1 MEERRRTETMKV
13 LAANAAKRQS
23 TNAAVL
29 EEKAAPVP
37 WFKRSASTVVQT
49 NMQQH
54 AESQHQKR
62 QQDAMEAES
71 KAQPTLLH
79 RCNPHQWLI
88 LQPWSGRQMGQE
100 NCDNEPK
107 APCWLVVVL

>member
-29 EEKAAPVP
+29 QEKAAEAPVP

-62 QQDAMEAES
+62 QQDAMEAASFHVALCTSTIETHYD
-71 KAQPTLLH
+71 P
-79 RCNPHQWLI
+79 
-88 LQPWSGRQMGQE
+88 
-100 NCDNEPK
+100 
-107 APCWLVVVL
+107 